1 MPWKEV
7 TPMSEREELVR
18 QAEEGWVS
26 MSEMCRAYGVS
37 RKTGYKWLR
46 RYREGGLKG
55 LADQSRRPQH
65 SPRRTEPEMEQV
77 IIEARQAHPAW
88 GGRKLKRYLERQGAG
103 AVPQPSTITEILRRH
118 GLLEADETVK
128 QRAYRRFE
136 RAKPNELWQMDFKGH
151 FELGSGARCHPLTV
165 LDDHSR
171 FLVGLQAC
179 CNETEETVRAC
190 LTGLF
195 RAFGLPERM
204 LMDNG
209 APWGDDPDTPFTA
222 LTVWLL
228 RLGIP
233 VSHGR
238 PRHPQTQGKDERF
251 HRTLDDELLSRSTL
265 SDFPACQAAFNHL
278 WQVYNYERPHEALA
292 FDTPAQHY
300 QPSSRLFLEV
310 LPPLL
315 FPAGAAIRCV
325 DPTGRISIHGHR
337 LRVSRA
343 FKNLAVG
350 VLPDQAEDGLFHV
363 FFNDILVRTL
373 DLRLL
378 ES

>member
-1 MPWKEV
+1 
-7 TPMSEREELVR
+7 
-18 QAEEGWVS
+18 
-26 MSEMCRAYGVS
+26 
-37 RKTGYKWLR
+37 
-46 RYREGGLKG
+46 
-55 LADQSRRPQH
+55 
-65 SPRRTEPEMEQV
+65 MEQV
-77 IIEARQAHPAW
+77 IVEARQAHPAW
-88 GGRKLKRYLERQGAG
+88 GGRKLKRWLEKQGCQ
-103 AVPQPSTITEILRRH
+103 AVPQPSTITEVLRRH
-118 GLLEADETVK
+118 GLLEPDEAI
-128 QRAYRRFE
+128 QHQAYQRFE
-136 RAKPNELWQMDFKGH
+136 RSRPNELWQMDFKGH
-151 FELGSGARCHPLTV
+151 FELGGGALCHPLTV

-179 CNETEETVRAC
+179 PDETDRTVRAC

-195 RAFGLPERM
+195 RGFGLPERM

-251 HRTLDDELLSRSTL
+251 HRTLDVELLSRTSPA
-265 SDFPACQAAFNHL
+265 DFPDCQAALDHL

-292 FDTPAQHY
+292 LDTPAEHY
-300 QPSSRLFLEV
+300 QPSSRPFPDP

-315 FPAGAAIRCV
+315 FPAGAAIRRV
-325 DPTGRISIHGHR
+325 DHTGRISIHGHIR
-337 LRVSRA
+337 RVSRA

-350 VLPDQAEDGLFHV
+350 VLPDQAEDGVFHV

-373 DLRLL
+373 DLRML